1 LQNRWGRE
9 KRDQGNFS
17 HGGVENNFPSGN
29 VKQYEDP
36 DSLGSIP
43 GDSGC
48 GRDNIV
54 PNLFSFDLFLVVVV
68 VVGHDEISGR
78 EGKRRDRD
86 REVEEKEEKERKKG
100 GKKGRKEIYKPLS

>member
-1 LQNRWGRE
+1 
-9 KRDQGNFS
+9 
-17 HGGVENNFPSGN
+17 
-29 VKQYEDP
+29 
-36 DSLGSIP
+36 
-43 GDSGC
+43 
-48 GRDNIV
+48 
-54 PNLFSFDLFLVVVV
+54 LVVVV